1 MIRSEWSIVIDA
13 LPEAVFARISDPLNA
28 PRDLPGVTAV
38 RDVHGRWSTTWYRAE
53 CTVADVPIE
62 VECEFQEYVPG
73 QRLTVQSTG
82 GLDGRVTWQL
92 ESQEGRT
99 RVSLVSEYRLP
110 AALALQV
117 PESLVQE
124 QMDRQWQ
131 EALANVKACVELA
144 EAATD

>member
-1 MIRSEWSIVIDA
+1 MIRSEWSIVI
-13 LPEAVFARISDPLNA
+13 EASAEVVFARISDPLNA
-28 PRDLPGVTAV
+28 ARDIPGVTAV
-38 RDVHGRWSTTWYRAE
+38 KDVHGRWSTTWYRAE

-62 VECEFQEYVPG
+62 VECEFQEYVFG

-82 GLDGRVTWQL
+82 GLDGRATWQL
-92 ESQEGRT
+92 ESKDGRT
-99 RVSLVSEYRLP
+99 RVSLISEYRLP

-117 PESLVQE
+117 PESLAQA

-131 EALANVKACVELA
+131 EALANVKARVELA